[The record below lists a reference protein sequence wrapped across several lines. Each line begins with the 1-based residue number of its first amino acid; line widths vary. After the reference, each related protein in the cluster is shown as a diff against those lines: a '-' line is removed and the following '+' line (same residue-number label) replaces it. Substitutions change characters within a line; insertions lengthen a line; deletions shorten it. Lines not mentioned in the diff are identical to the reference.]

1 MLEKQVLRYLE
12 GVRERKPLPL
22 EVSLWDGSGVVLGDD
37 PKVRIRLNGSTA
49 ARHLMKPTLAS
60 LGEAFVEGEI
70 DIDGPI
76 DTAIAM
82 AEQLSRQND
91 EIQPLGRLP
100 SWLTRH
106 SRKSDKK
113 AIEYHYDVSN
123 AFYEIWLDP
132 AMLYSCAYYRSPQDT
147 LEQAQV
153 NKLDHICRKLMLEPG
168 ETLLDIGCGWG
179 AMVIHAARH
188 YGVRA
193 IGVTLSET
201 QFALATERVKAAGL
215 SDRIEIRLQ
224 DYRDIPGDGA
234 FDKISSIGMFEHVGL
249 KNLRAYFNVIH
260 RLLKPGG
267 IALNHG
273 ITSSDP
279 ENHSVGLGGG
289 DFIERYVFPD
299 GELPHVALAI
309 QELSA
314 AGLELADAE
323 SLRRHYA
330 LTLKAWSDKFE
341 ANLPRLIEL
350 AGDRRARI
358 WRVYLAG
365 CSHAFQQGWINLYQ
379 LLAFKPDQQLTGA
392 LSPLPM
398 TRDYMYGPR
407 QG

>member
-193 IGVTLSET
+193 IGVTLSEN

-249 KNLRAYFNVIH
+249 KNLRAYFSVIH

-279 ENHSVGLGGG
+279 ENHSLGLGGG
-289 DFIERYVFPD
+289 DSIARCVFPD